1 MKISAKLIECPTRN
15 VFEARGVSKASSNL
29 FNPAIPTHELNP
41 DRQRVIHKMENIE
54 ANQKYVNC

>member
-29 FNPAIPTHELNP
+29 FNPAMPVSSDCNG
-41 DRQRVIHKMENIE
+41 K
-54 ANQKYVNC
+54 ANS